1 LKKRAIAAQHLWH
14 EISKTGNEGR
24 RLPAVKFGSD
34 AYVCFWPIV
43 ACRLNALAIGEA
55 TIAKTFRHLP
65 TSNTPLL
72 DLPKNRAAI
81 ELGATD
87 EVAVERW
94 VSAHYLH
101 E

>member
-1 LKKRAIAAQHLWH
+1 
-14 EISKTGNEGR
+14 
-24 RLPAVKFGSD
+24 
-34 AYVCFWPIV
+34 
-43 ACRLNALAIGEA
+43 LNALAIGEA